1 MKKENGITLV
11 TLIVYLMIVSAILA
25 ALTNLSSHIYKNI
38 NKLGIENLSSEEF
51 NKFNVNFVKSVK
63 ANKNATVTNNNQN
76 VTIEFDDG
84 TTYNYINGE
93 NSIYKNKIKI
103 AKNINY
109 FTAKNINYFT
119 ADVQNINNKNVIQ
132 VQIGTGKK
140 DTAVFGKTINYV
152 LKYW

>member
-11 TLIVYLMIVSAILA
+11 TLIVYLIIVSAILA

-38 NKLGIENLSSEEF
+38 NKLGIENLSAEEF

-109 FTAKNINYFT
+109 FTA
-119 ADVQNINNKNVIQ
+119 DVQNINNKNVIQ

>member
-38 NKLGIENLSSEEF
+38 NKLGIENLSAEEF

-109 FTAKNINYFT
+109 FTA
-119 ADVQNINNKNVIQ
+119 DVQNINNKNVIQ

-140 DTAVFGKTINYV
+140 DTAVGNNDFGKTINYV

>member
-1 MKKENGITLV
+1 MKKESGITLV

-25 ALTNLSSHIYKNI
+25 ALANLSSHVYKNI
-38 NKLGIENLSSEEF
+38 GKLGSENLSAEEF
-51 NKFNVNFVKSVK
+51 NKFNVNFIKSVK
-63 ANKNATVTNNNQN
+63 SNKKATVTNNNQN

-109 FTAKNINYFT
+109 FTA
-119 ADVQNINNKNVIQ
+119 DVQNINNKNVIQ

-140 DTAVFGKTINYV
+140 DTAVGNNDFGKTINYV

>member
-38 NKLGIENLSSEEF
+38 NKLGIENLSAEEF

-109 FTAKNINYFT
+109 FTA
-119 ADVQNINNKNVIQ
+119 DVQNINNKNVIQ

>member
-1 MKKENGITLV
+1 MKKESGITLV

-25 ALTNLSSHIYKNI
+25 ALTNLSSHVYKNI
-38 NKLGIENLSSEEF
+38 GKLGSENLSAEEF
-51 NKFNVNFVKSVK
+51 NKFNVNFIKSVK
-63 ANKNATVTNNNQN
+63 SNKKATVTNNNQN
-76 VTIEFDDG
+76 VTIVFDDG

-103 AKNINY
+103 AKN
-109 FTAKNINYFT
+109 TNYFT

-140 DTAVFGKTINYV
+140 DTAVGNNDFGKTINYV

>member
-1 MKKENGITLV
+1 MKKESGITLV
-11 TLIVYLMIVSAILA
+11 TLIVYLMIVSAILV
-25 ALTNLSSHIYKNI
+25 ALTNLSSHVYKNI
-38 NKLGIENLSSEEF
+38 GKLGSENLSAEEF

-63 ANKNATVTNNNQN
+63 SNKKATVTNNNQN

-109 FTAKNINYFT
+109 FTA
-119 ADVQNINNKNVIQ
+119 DVQNINNKNVIQ

-140 DTAVFGKTINYV
+140 DTAVGNNDFGKTINYV

>member
-109 FTAKNINYFT
+109 FTA
-119 ADVQNINNKNVIQ
+119 DVQNINNKNVIQ

-140 DTAVFGKTINYV
+140 DTAVGNNDFGKTINYV

>member
-38 NKLGIENLSSEEF
+38 NKLGIENLSAEEF

-109 FTAKNINYFT
+109 FK

>member
-1 MKKENGITLV
+1 MKKESGITLV

-25 ALTNLSSHIYKNI
+25 ALTNLSSHVYKNI
-38 NKLGIENLSSEEF
+38 GKLGSENLSAEEF
-51 NKFNVNFVKSVK
+51 NKFNVNFIKSVK
-63 ANKNATVTNNNQN
+63 SNKKATVTNNNQN
-76 VTIEFDDG
+76 VTIVFDDG

-103 AKNINY
+103 
-109 FTAKNINYFT
+109 AKNINYFT

-140 DTAVFGKTINYV
+140 DTAVENNDFGKTINYV
-152 LKYW
+152 LKYS

>member
-1 MKKENGITLV
+1 MKKESGITLV

-25 ALTNLSSHIYKNI
+25 ALTNLSSHVYKNI
-38 NKLGIENLSSEEF
+38 GKLGSENLSAEEF
-51 NKFNVNFVKSVK
+51 NKFNGNFIKSVK
-63 ANKNATVTNNNQN
+63 SIKQSTVTNNNQN
-76 VTIEFDDG
+76 VTIVFDDG

-103 AKNINY
+103 
-109 FTAKNINYFT
+109 AKNINYFT

-140 DTAVFGKTINYV
+140 DTAVGNNDFGKTINYV

>member
-1 MKKENGITLV
+1 MKKESGITLV
-11 TLIVYLMIVSAILA
+11 TLIVYLMIVSAILV
-25 ALTNLSSHIYKNI
+25 ALTNLSSHVYKNI
-38 NKLGIENLSSEEF
+38 GKLGSENLSAEEF

-63 ANKNATVTNNNQN
+63 ANKKATVTNNNQN
-76 VTIEFDDG
+76 VTIVFDDG

-103 AKNINY
+103 
-109 FTAKNINYFT
+109 AKNINYFT

-140 DTAVFGKTINYV
+140 DTAVGNNDFGKTINYV

>member
-1 MKKENGITLV
+1 MKKESGITLV

-25 ALTNLSSHIYKNI
+25 ALTNLSSHVYKNI
-38 NKLGIENLSSEEF
+38 GKLGSENLSAEEF

-63 ANKNATVTNNNQN
+63 ANKKATVTNNNQN
-76 VTIEFDDG
+76 VTIVFDDG

-109 FTAKNINYFT
+109 FTA
-119 ADVQNINNKNVIQ
+119 DVKNINNKKVIQ
-132 VQIGTGKK
+132 VKIGTGKK
-140 DTAVFGKTINYV
+140 DTAVGNNDFGKTINYV

>member
-1 MKKENGITLV
+1 MKKESGITLV
-11 TLIVYLMIVSAILA
+11 TLIVYLMIVSAILV
-25 ALTNLSSHIYKNI
+25 ALANLSSHVYKNI
-38 NKLGIENLSSEEF
+38 GKLGSENLSAEEF

-63 ANKNATVTNNNQN
+63 ANKKATITNNNQN

-109 FTAKNINYFT
+109 FTA
-119 ADVQNINNKNVIQ
+119 DVQNINNKNVIQ

-140 DTAVFGKTINYV
+140 DTAVGNNDFGKTINYV

>member
-1 MKKENGITLV
+1 MKKESGITLV

-25 ALTNLSSHIYKNI
+25 ALTNLSSHVYKNI
-38 NKLGIENLSSEEF
+38 GKLGSENLSAEEF
-51 NKFNVNFVKSVK
+51 NKFNVNFIKSVK
-63 ANKNATVTNNNQN
+63 SNKKATVTNNNQN
-76 VTIEFDDG
+76 VTIVFDDG

-93 NSIYKNKIKI
+93 KSIYKNKIKI
-103 AKNINY
+103 
-109 FTAKNINYFT
+109 AKNINYFT

-140 DTAVFGKTINYV
+140 DTAVGNNDFGKTINYV

>member
-1 MKKENGITLV
+1 MKKESGITLV
-11 TLIVYLMIVSAILA
+11 ALIVYLMIVSAILA
-25 ALTNLSSHIYKNI
+25 ALTNLSSHVYKNI
-38 NKLGIENLSSEEF
+38 GKLGSENLSAEEF
-51 NKFNVNFVKSVK
+51 NKFNVNFIKSVK
-63 ANKNATVTNNNQN
+63 SNKKATVTNNNQN
-76 VTIEFDDG
+76 VTIVFDDG

-103 AKNINY
+103 
-109 FTAKNINYFT
+109 AKNINYFT

-140 DTAVFGKTINYV
+140 DTAVGNNDFGKTINYV

>member
-1 MKKENGITLV
+1 MKKESGITLV

-25 ALTNLSSHIYKNI
+25 ALTNLSSHVYKNI
-38 NKLGIENLSSEEF
+38 GKLGSENLSAEEF
-51 NKFNVNFVKSVK
+51 NKFNVNFIKSVK
-63 ANKNATVTNNNQN
+63 SNKKATVTNNNQN
-76 VTIEFDDG
+76 VTIEFGDG

-109 FTAKNINYFT
+109 FTA
-119 ADVQNINNKNVIQ
+119 DVQNINNKNVIH

-140 DTAVFGKTINYV
+140 DTAVGNNDFGKTINYV

>member
-38 NKLGIENLSSEEF
+38 NKLGIENLSAEEF

-103 AKNINY
+103 AKNINC
-109 FTAKNINYFT
+109 FTAEVK
-119 ADVQNINNKNVIQ
+119 NINNKNVIQ

>member
-1 MKKENGITLV
+1 MKKESGITLV

-25 ALTNLSSHIYKNI
+25 ALTNLSSHVYKNI
-38 NKLGIENLSSEEF
+38 GKLGSENLSAEEF
-51 NKFNVNFVKSVK
+51 NKFNVNFIKSVK
-63 ANKNATVTNNNQN
+63 SNKKATVTNNNQN
-76 VTIEFDDG
+76 VTIVFDDG

-93 NSIYKNKIKI
+93 YSIYKNKIKI
-103 AKNINY
+103 
-109 FTAKNINYFT
+109 AKNINYFT

-140 DTAVFGKTINYV
+140 DTAVGNNDFGKTINYV